1 MKFNIFF
8 KNEVLASKD
17 ALKSPEFQK
26 SWTEKEISA
35 LFLHFG
41 DSCKIV
47 HLKNTKKADTP

>member
-41 DSCKIV
+41 DNCKIV